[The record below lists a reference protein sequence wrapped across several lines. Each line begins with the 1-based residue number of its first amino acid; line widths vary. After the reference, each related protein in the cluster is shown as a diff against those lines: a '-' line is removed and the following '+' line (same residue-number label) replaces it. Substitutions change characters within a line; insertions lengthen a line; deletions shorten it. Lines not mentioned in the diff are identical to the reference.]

1 MHLTKVLEFFMIYL
15 RILHHKKAVERD
27 FVGHDLWMTQKQ
39 WSGRG
44 VRVLYIVGKRKL
56 LADKGTGS
64 VNKFER
70 EA

>member
-1 MHLTKVLEFFMIYL
+1 MEFFRIYQ
-15 RILHHKKAVERD
+15 RILHHKKAVEKD
-27 FVGHDLWMTQKQ
+27 FVGHDICMTQKQ
-39 WSGRG
+39 LWRQWSCRG
-44 VRVLYIVGKRKL
+44 VRVPYISGKRKL